1 LVDLYAVHRRHA
13 GDEWLAEP
21 DAFVL
26 IAEIH
31 SDAVGYALVHMRGP
45 EETWATR
52 GTGTALVEAVHRRL
66 DSIGV
71 GEIGVSVIASNR
83 EAVRFY
89 EGLGLLPFLVSHI
102 GPVPGPPTRART

>member
-1 LVDLYAVHRRHA
+1 M
-13 GDEWLAEP
+13 
-21 DAFVL
+21 
-26 IAEIH
+26 
-31 SDAVGYALVHMRGP
+31 GYALVHMRAP
-45 EETWATR
+45 QETWATGERIAELASLTVLPGYRGR
-52 GTGTALVEAVHRRL
+52 GTRTALVEAVHRRL

-89 EGLGLLPFLVSHI
+89 EGLGLLPFLVSYI